1 MRRVHTQSR
10 PNVALLT
17 EVLRDISMMDDPKD
31 VLAAF
36 GRGLRKLRPFDL
48 IASVSKRGLR
58 DGEYKVTR
66 LFTPGQIPTSGKHP
80 DAPDPWRQWETLP
93 THTGG
98 FIGAVLAEG
107 APQLFEDLGLEHD
120 PVLGAKIREIG
131 GVGSCQAIPAYDA
144 GEPLNWLFRFRKH
157 PRGFTMEEFEQD
169 ILTTN
174 LFGGATKNLV
184 TAQRLAEA
192 NLKLR
197 DQFQQIAQIQRG
209 LLPSKSPEI
218 PGLHLATSYLTS
230 DQAGGDYY
238 DFFPFANGSWGIL
251 IADVS
256 GHGAAAATVMAML
269 RAILHCFEDP
279 DPTPDAVLT
288 YANDRLLRANLEG
301 SFVTAFFAIYN
312 PANATLTYARCGH
325 NPPRLRKHDARVVS
339 LETDGTVP
347 LGLFTPI
354 QPRSTALKLEPGD
367 TVVLYTDGITETFN
381 PARDMFGLER
391 LDHAIRNAA
400 ACPDTI
406 VDAIHADLYRFS
418 QSRAR
423 DDDQTIVAF
432 RYDPDDEHACAPEHP

>member
-17 EVLRDISMMDDPKD
+17 EVLRDISMMDDPRD

-48 IASVSKRGLR
+48 IASVSKRGLH

-66 LFTPGQIPTSGKHP
+66 LFTPAELPTAGQRAE
-80 DAPDPWRQWETLP
+80 APDPWRQWDQLP

-98 FIGAVLAEG
+98 FIGAVLADG
-107 APQLFEDLGLEHD
+107 LPQLFEELTLEHD
-120 PVLGAKIREIG
+120 PVLGEKIREIG

-144 GEPLNWLFRFRKH
+144 GQPLNWLFRFRKD

-184 TAQRLAEA
+184 TAQRLHET

-209 LLPSKSPEI
+209 LLPAKSPTI
-218 PGLHLATSYLTS
+218 PGLSLATSYLTS

-238 DFFPFANGSWGIL
+238 DFFPFADGTWGIL

-279 DPTPDAVLT
+279 SPSPDAVLT

-312 PANATLTYARCGH
+312 PALATLTYARCGH
-325 NPPRLRKHDARVVS
+325 NPPRLRKKNGDITS
-339 LETDGTVP
+339 LDTDGTVP
-347 LGLFTPI
+347 LGLFAPI
-354 QPRSTALKLEPGD
+354 EPKSTALKLEPGD
-367 TVVLYTDGITETFN
+367 TVVLYTDGITEAFDLN
-381 PARDMFGLER
+381 RDMFGLQR
-391 LDHAIRNAA
+391 LDHAIRHAKP
-400 ACPDTI
+400 CPDSVI
-406 VDAIHADLYRFS
+406 DDIHKALFDFNL
-418 QSRAR
+418 SRNR

-432 RYDPDDEHACAPEHP
+432 RYDPYNEQACKADKP